1 MFPVTEG
8 PVTKCLLYWI
18 LFSFRFSK
26 QMKASIPRL
35 RESIKDASMREL
47 NDFLE
52 NIRKFSPKIGELA
65 MRHTAEKLNVDPTFY
80 GQQTKK
86 QQVRSQAKKVVSI
99 DFFWAFF
106 VTFSYNGVYLRR
118 EIISYPL
125 PPPKTHFKR
134 PNYSNYSY
142 MTSQIESLRSN

>member
-1 MFPVTEG
+1 MFPVTKG
-8 PVTKCLLYWI
+8 LVTKCLLYSI

-86 QQVRSQAKKVVSI
+86 QQVRKVKPKKWS
-99 DFFWAFF
+99 
-106 VTFSYNGVYLRR
+106 
-118 EIISYPL
+118 PL
-125 PPPKTHFKR
+125 
-134 PNYSNYSY
+134 
-142 MTSQIESLRSN
+142 TSSGLSL